1 MENFGAVLKD
11 IRISKNFRLK
21 DLACYKIS
29 ESTISRFENGIT
41 KLSIDHF
48 YILLN
53 RLGIS
58 FSEFEELVHCYYSKK
73 ECFFKIEDKSNL
85 ITIGFNIIPYTG
97 ALQFVW
103 SVKQNKQMLEL
114 SWGVWE
120 SILEEMLNK
129 SFEIRPRPYY
139 SNYQELEEI
148 LTEAFAIYEDFKTEV
163 LKVDWEKESDL

>member
-1 MENFGAVLKD
+1 MSID
-11 IRISKNFRLK
+11 IRLKKVLQKINFEKRYLEICNKYSDFRNSINSKSISDI
-21 DLACYKIS
+21 DL
-29 ESTISRFENGIT
+29 
-41 KLSIDHF
+41 
-48 YILLN
+48 LLN
-53 RLGIS
+53 QMEVK
-58 FSEFEELVHCYYSKK
+58 FKYSKK

-139 SNYQELEEI
+139 SNYEELEEI
-148 LTEAFAIYEDFKTEV
+148 LREAFAIYEDLKTEV
-163 LKVDWEKESDL
+163 LKVDWE